1 MRQMK
6 PKTLL
11 GGLEACPFNMS
22 RLIAEVAAFV
32 SGYYRNPEDGMM
44 NAPA

>member
-1 MRQMK
+1 MK
-6 PKTLL
+6 PKTSL

-22 RLIAEVAAFV
+22 RLIVEVAAFV